1 MLSEAK
7 HLSADRDRPLAAK
20 SMTMAHED
28 ETLRFAQHDN
38 RGGRPTLGC
47 AQALSP

>member
-28 ETLRFAQHDN
+28 ETVWVSNIVTSPVSRH
-38 RGGRPTLGC
+38 RRR
-47 AQALSP
+47 LSEQ